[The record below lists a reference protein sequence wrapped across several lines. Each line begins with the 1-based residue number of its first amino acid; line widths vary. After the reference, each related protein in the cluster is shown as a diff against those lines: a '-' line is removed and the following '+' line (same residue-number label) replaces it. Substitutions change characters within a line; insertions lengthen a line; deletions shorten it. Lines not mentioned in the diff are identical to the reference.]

1 MASEQ
6 LRGPALPAGA
16 DDFKL
21 IHGIGPGIANRLYAA
36 GICRFEQLAARTPD
50 EVAHVVADIA
60 GMSAERIVKQ
70 DWIGQAQEFSNQ
82 PAADQPAA
90 EPGSSARQHYA
101 TFTIEL
107 LLDEHNDVRRTRAV
121 HVQSGAKTTWA
132 GWDQERISA
141 FLIEQSGL
149 AGEPIT
155 DEAEQQPRAELVL
168 TGAAA
173 QRFVECG
180 EPFDVRLA
188 LDLADIAQLRGVP
201 VGYTATIFAKQLG
214 GQRTTIGEDRGSLV
228 FDQHASVTV
237 QGHLAQSGVYRI
249 EALFTITDPAVGAFF
264 QMPPTAQLEG
274 GLVSAW

>member
-6 LRGPALPAGA
+6 PRSPALPAGA

-50 EVAHVVADIA
+50 EVALVVADIA

-90 EPGSSARQHYA
+90 EPGSSVRQHYA

-121 HVQSGAKTTWA
+121 HVQSGVKTTWA
-132 GWDQERISA
+132 GWDQERVSA

-149 AGEPIT
+149 AGEPST
-155 DEAEQQPRAELVL
+155 EEHQPRAELVL
-168 TGAAA
+168 TGAAAA

-188 LDLADIAQLRGVP
+188 LDLANIAQLRGVP

-214 GQRTTIGEDRGSLV
+214 GQRNLIGEERGSLL

-237 QGHLAQSGVYRI
+237 QGNLAQSGVYRI

-264 QMPPTAQLEG
+264 QKPPTAQLEG
-274 GLVSAW
+274 SLVSAW